1 MHLLPCHRPIG
12 SLESAPRTSLRAD
25 SAHEQWEGYW
35 SVADEG
41 YYAHCVR
48 ADGSE
53 QWYRVAD
60 EESREH
66 VAEPRVIPL
75 RPRLTRDIRGTPAHD
90 ARRPGVSDQMLL
102 VPASQGRHLIL
113 VGTSRRRS
121 RAARE
126 VAR

>member
-1 MHLLPCHRPIG
+1 VHLLPCHRPIG

-75 RPRLTRDIRGTPAHD
+75 RPRLTRDVRGTPAR
-90 ARRPGVSDQMLL
+90 ARRPGVPDQMLL
-102 VPASQGRHLIL
+102 VPASQGRRLIL
-113 VGTSRRRS
+113 VGTTRRRS

>member
-25 SAHEQWEGYW
+25 SAHGQWEGFW
-35 SVADEG
+35 SLGDEG
-41 YYAHCVR
+41 YCTRCVR

-53 QWYRVAD
+53 QWFRIAD
-60 EESREH
+60 DASREH
-66 VAEPRVIPL
+66 IEEPRVMPL
-75 RPRLTRDIRGTPAHD
+75 RARLTRD
-90 ARRPGVSDQMLL
+90 ARRAAAPNQMLL
-102 VPASQGRHLIL
+102 APASDSRGLIL
-113 VGTSRRRS
+113 VGTLRPRA